1 MFILYSLG
9 AQNGAFPWLDTVH
22 LWAAAVERSW
32 DLWQVLAEGKNS
44 YPISLPDLSLQH
56 VVEVR
61 MVKSSFLFLN
71 SD

>member
-9 AQNGAFPWLDTVH
+9 AQNRAFSWLDTVH

-32 DLWQVLAEGKNS
+32 DLWQVLTEAKNF
-44 YPISLPDLSLQH
+44 YPVSLPDLCLQH

-61 MVKSSFLFLN
+61 MVRVLFFF
-71 SD
+71 